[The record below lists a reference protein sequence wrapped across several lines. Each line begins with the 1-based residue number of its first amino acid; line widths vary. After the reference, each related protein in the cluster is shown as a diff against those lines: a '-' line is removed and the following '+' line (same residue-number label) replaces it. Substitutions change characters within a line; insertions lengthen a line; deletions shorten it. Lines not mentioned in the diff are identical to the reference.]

1 MRNLLGLI
9 AAAAGAAAVMY
20 YFDPDMGAQRRRRLL
35 RRTRASSGGMAA
47 AQAQRAAVSDA
58 QLRDRVRARIDQLVS
73 HPGAIE
79 VQAEDGMVRLSGNVL
94 AKELDGLLMQVRDT
108 MGVKRVV
115 NAMQAHDTPESMSG
129 VQVRDTELTTEG
141 QPS

>member
-1 MRNLLGLI
+1 MKNLLGLI
-9 AAAAGAAAVMY
+9 AAAAGAAATMY
-20 YFDPDMGAQRRRRLL
+20 FFDPDMGRQRRRRLL
-35 RRTRASSGGMAA
+35 RRAA
-47 AQAQRAAVSDA
+47 PAAGAGAGERAQRGAQIDA

-79 VQAEDGMVRLSGNVL
+79 VQVKDSIVRLTGNVL
-94 AKELDGLLMQVRDT
+94 AKELDGLLIQVRDAP
-108 MGVKRVV
+108 GVKRVI
-115 NAMQAHDTPESMSG
+115 NAMQTHDTPESMSG